1 MTQSIKKGVHV
12 HPNSFQFFA
21 DDNSSHKQ
29 TISIYNPFDQT
40 VKYKVLSTAPK
51 RYLVDVP
58 EDFIEPKTVVELIIR
73 HHKTSFDENS
83 KDKLRIQIF
92 NSQLTLIFKKDLPLD
107 SIVSREEFM
116 ISTMTDSHYASEMG
130 EYSSAFTHGN
140 NLNSM
145 MGMSTSTLP
154 SAKAKLLENRK
165 NMAMYY
171 ANTEASVNYLVIFIG
186 LICLTLIF
194 LPVVGSP
201 SSAIPVYMH
210 MTYEAKMFASFVLGM
225 VTMVILK
232 S

>member
-12 HPNSFQFFA
+12 HPSSFQFFA
-21 DDNSSHKQ
+21 DDNGSHKQ

-73 HHKTSFDENS
+73 HHKTSFDGNT

-116 ISTMTDSHYASEMG
+116 ISTMTDSHYATEMG
-130 EYSSAFTHGN
+130 NEYSTAFTHGN

-145 MGMSTSTLP
+145 MGMSTSSLQS

-165 NMAMYY
+165 NM
-171 ANTEASVNYLVIFIG
+171 G
-186 LICLTLIF
+186 
-194 LPVVGSP
+194 
-201 SSAIPVYMH
+201 
-210 MTYEAKMFASFVLGM
+210 K
-225 VTMVILK
+225 
-232 S
+232 

>member
-21 DDNSSHKQ
+21 DDNGSHKQ
-29 TISIYNPFDQT
+29 SISIYNPFDHT

-58 EDFIEPKTVVELIIR
+58 EDFIEPKTIVELVIR
-73 HHKTSFDENS
+73 HHKTSFDENT

-116 ISTMTDSHYASEMG
+116 ISKMRDSEYASELG
-130 EYSSAFTHGN
+130 EYSTAFAHGN

-145 MGMSTSTLP
+145 MGMSNSGMP
-154 SAKAKLLENRK
+154 AKAKILENRK
-165 NMAMYY
+165 NMGII
-171 ANTEASVNYLVIFIG
+171 L
-186 LICLTLIF
+186 LI
-194 LPVVGSP
+194 
-201 SSAIPVYMH
+201 
-210 MTYEAKMFASFVLGM
+210 
-225 VTMVILK
+225 
-232 S
+232 